1 MQYRRNFKEPA
12 PLQIVDIDTLFL
24 EDKPNSE
31 PQSSPSLP
39 NFLYVF
45 YLLDQNNEVIYA
57 EPHTDPSKIQE
68 LVQATTE
75 KGLGYV
81 ISKGETVVG
90 QHFVE
95 TVQTPQLQRVA
106 NPRRQP
112 LDMSYGSDGT
122 MAKNQLRSI
131 ERIAHDLEDAIEN
144 GDRLPQ
150 WVHTKVSTAL
160 DRLSVAYNYLLTVI
174 ERGNVRSNPY
184 YVQNGNTMCVNSWLS
199 SILLTK
205 PRTLTQILEEADN
218 AWDENLIRIALGM
231 LLRAKTIIEFEQ
243 NGKDVFYDRTM
254 AAANFGKDLVAQ
266 RLMSINEMSALQQEA
281 IEFEEKKR
289 KKDK

>member
-57 EPHTDPSKIQE
+57 EPHTDSTKIQE
-68 LVQATTE
+68 LVQATIE

-95 TVQTPQLQRVA
+95 TVQTPQVQRVA
-106 NPRRQP
+106 NPHRQP

-184 YVQNGNTMCVNSWLS
+184 YVQNGDTMCVNSWLS
-199 SILLTK
+199 SILLTQ
-205 PRTLTQILEEADN
+205 PHTLTQILEEAGDT
-218 AWDENLIRIALGM
+218 WDENLVRIALGM

-243 NGKDVFYDRTM
+243 KGKDVFYDRTM
-254 AAANFGKDLVAQ
+254 AAANFSKDLVAQ
-266 RLMSINEMSALQQEA
+266 RLMSSKEINALRQEA
-281 IEFEEKKR
+281 IELEDKKEEK
-289 KKDK
+289 DK